1 MSDAHNDGNH
11 TESAM
16 DYPEHENTYDMFLK
30 VTKYG
35 TIFCV
40 ALLVAMAFG
49 FFVSGWFGGILS
61 FIVLFAIGMIMS

>member
-1 MSDAHNDGNH
+1 MSDAQNDGH

-35 TIFCV
+35 TIFCI
-40 ALLVAMAFG
+40 ALLIAMAFG
-49 FFVSGWFGGILS
+49 FFAAGWFGGIVS
-61 FIVLFAIGMIMS
+61 FIVLFAIGVIMS